1 MNVKQAET
9 KTRPR
14 RRRKK
19 NQPKGFWGF
28 LREYLRNLQNDLIA
42 GLLVWVPL
50 IISLWVAWWFVE
62 TVGLGIENGAEQ
74 LIGWFNELGSRQTR
88 LGFLS
93 IFEYRRGVGVL
104 LVLLL
109 FLSTGFLA
117 RYYLTKKVIQ
127 AGENLLG
134 RIPLISRIY
143 RAVQQIRDVFVGRD
157 GAVFQEVVMVE
168 FPRPGVRAIGFVT
181 QREQGLVQECA
192 GEHLTAVFVPTTP
205 NPTSGFL
212 LYFLSEQVHKLPITV
227 EDAMK
232 LIISG
237 GAYLPEAHD
246 FLEIDDD
253 DEEDENDS
261 DEVSAE
267 ELRER
272 P

>member
-1 MNVKQAET
+1 MT
-9 KTRPR
+9 KPPTEPGPKKR
-14 RRRKK
+14 RRRKEK
-19 NQPKGFWGF
+19 PSGLWGF
-28 LREYLRNLQNDLIA
+28 LREYVRRLQSDLIT

-50 IISLWVAWWFVE
+50 MISLWVAWWFVE
-62 TVGLGIENGAEQ
+62 TVGLGIENSAER
-74 LIGWFNELGSRQTR
+74 LIGWFNELGSKQTR

-117 RYYLTKKVIQ
+117 RYYLTKKLIQ
-127 AGENLLG
+127 AGERLVG

-157 GAVFQEVVMVE
+157 GAVFQEVVMIE
-168 FPRPGVRAIGFVT
+168 FPRPGVRSIGFVT

-192 GEHLTAVFVPTTP
+192 GEHLTAVFLPTTP
-205 NPTSGFL
+205 NPTSGYL
-212 LYFLSEQVHKLPITV
+212 LYFPTDQVHKLPITV

-237 GAYLPEAHD
+237 GAYLPNRHES
-246 FLEIDDD
+246 LEIDDD
-253 DEEDENDS
+253 DEHDES
-261 DEVSAE
+261 TFEG
-267 ELRER
+267 R
-272 P
+272 